1 MYVDCTTQKA
11 GGDAGVVRDKRK
23 FNAPRQV
30 VEEKKQKVEE
40 EGGPSVL
47 ASDGHIHIHSE
58 SPTSA
63 SVGELRQSLIGEEA
77 DTEAHHREFG
87 NDITNTQG
95 RRRKRKS
102 LPTVVLQNSGGYSNG
117 HEDMPPGLEHT
128 AKALFQGDSPTH
140 CKPSALGK
148 ERPEVL
154 LREAPAPA
162 SAVEVHHLQD
172 GINNS
177 SFQLRSTKLKHDHGH
192 GGIDHGHGGISHGQ
206 GGIDHGQGVIGHG
219 QENEAQ
225 PLFKFASGKQFQV
238 SRAAKVRAEA
248 LINGVAD
255 DSTNSHVVQE
265 GSDKLKTHQG
275 NSRPPSIAKQILYQ
289 ILGKSPSPELE
300 HVKIGSAQKNMVVP
314 LFQFASGKQFQPSSA
329 AKARAEALLQGEVSG
344 DSSSGCL
351 VGDESEMMKTKW
363 KPSLPTVGGQESGQR
378 VCPSRIGHVGMNS
391 GLVDSLSLPTCSG
404 QQQGQ
409 RVCASGVGH
418 VDMNSG
424 RVNSSRLPTCS
435 GQQPEQAMGS
445 PPQVKHVNDGQ
456 EAQPLFQFASGKHFN
471 TLLAG
476 KTRVKMEVPDDC
488 IAVHLVQE
496 RTDIPQSQQWSQQ
509 VPPIAGQRPGKGVCS
524 PQSSHGAMHGGEDN
538 VAQPLFQF
546 ASGKHF
552 KPSAAG
558 KARAEAL
565 LRDGA
570 NDGCEVPATQ
580 DASIGDGCLVPK
592 ESHGGEHLLYSADRK
607 RMKTSILG
615 GGRFPKDVE
624 LVYAEQESCT
634 QPVFAAGK
642 ENAVP
647 HKKTGRPK
655 LNFRPPLSTRDNIK
669 NIENGHACPN
679 TGQGVPVLVPA
690 GKENGHVEANA
701 IQLDDPFLWNDAF
714 LSDDVL
720 LSDPGLLSCLE
731 GVSTKPSSNP
741 WRSRLSLNAR
751 KPKTGGSCILNVV
764 MDEED
769 LAQPLLQWKAVAA
782 SKARVDA
789 LRRSA
794 PEHKIPYFV
803 KNQ

>member
-47 ASDGHIHIHSE
+47 ASNGHIHIYSE
-58 SPTSA
+58 SPMSA
-63 SVGELRQSLIGEEA
+63 SVEELRQSSIAEEA

-95 RRRKRKS
+95 RRRKRKL
-102 LPTVVLQNSGGYSNG
+102 LPTVVLQNGGGHSNG

-140 CKPSALGK
+140 CKPSALEK

-177 SFQLRSTKLKHDHGH
+177 SFQLRSTKLKYD
-192 GGIDHGHGGISHGQ
+192 HGQ
-206 GGIDHGQGVIGHG
+206 GGIGHG

-255 DSTNSHVVQE
+255 DSTNSPVVQE

-300 HVKIGSAQKNMVVP
+300 HVKIGSGQQNMVVP

-329 AKARAEALLQGEVSG
+329 AKARAEALVQGEVSG

-351 VGDESEMMKTKW
+351 VGDESETIKTKW

-378 VCPSRIGHVGMNS
+378 VHPSRIGHVGMNS

-404 QQQGQ
+404 QYPGQ
-409 RVCASGVGH
+409 TVCASGVGH
-418 VDMNSG
+418 ADMNSG

-435 GQQPEQAMGS
+435 GQQPDQMMGS
-445 PPQVKHVNDGQ
+445 PLQVKHVDDGQ
-456 EAQPLFQFASGKHFN
+456 KAQPLFQSASGKHFN

-476 KTRVKMEVPDDC
+476 KTGVKTLLQEVPDDC

-496 RTDIPQSQQWSQQ
+496 RTDIPQSQQCSQQ
-509 VPPIAGQRPGKGVCS
+509 VPPIAGQRLGKGVCS
-524 PQSSHGAMHGGEDN
+524 PQSSHGAMHSVEDN

-565 LRDGA
+565 LRDGG

-592 ESHGGEHLLYSADRK
+592 ESRSGEHLLYSADRK

-624 LVYAEQESCT
+624 LVYAEQENCT
-634 QPVFAAGK
+634 QPVFTAGK

-655 LNFRPPLSTRDNIK
+655 LNFRPPLRTRDNIK

-731 GVSTKPSSNP
+731 GVSSKPSSNP